1 VTTASGLHATPIGEF
16 VLTSMLMF
24 SKGAPTYMRAQARHE
39 WTRFPPREL
48 FGKTVGVVG
57 FGHIGE
63 EVGRLAKAF
72 GCRVIA
78 TKRSAT
84 ERTSPDGPSGAPN
97 ADEIMPPG
105 SCIACSRRATSSC

>member
-1 VTTASGLHATPIGEF
+1 
-16 VLTSMLMF
+16 
-24 SKGAPTYMRAQARHE
+24 MRAQARHE

-48 FGKTVGVVG
+48 YGKTVGIVG

-84 ERTSPDGPSGAPN
+84 ERSQRAERRRDPAGVA
-97 ADEIMPPG
+97 
-105 SCIACSRRATSSC
+105 SCHTCSARATSSC